1 LELYNVNLN
10 YGVNQTN
17 GKFFI
22 TGDLS
27 LNNINKVTIT
37 SGVVIP
43 NEILTTKDKAYNMLE
58 EEYVGLEDLH
68 RYFTFVD

>member
-1 LELYNVNLN
+1 MVS
-10 YGVNQTN
+10 
-17 GKFFI
+17 FFI

-43 NEILTTKDKAYNMLE
+43 NEILTTKDKADNMLE
-58 EEYVGLEDLH
+58 AEYVGLKDLQ